1 EALIA
6 KISSLADFPN
16 VSEEQRIIRGLRWI
30 GLFSSEPVTA
40 RGNLIDTLCSRL
52 EQRMQYEKGERD
64 MVMLQHKFEIE
75 NKDGSTVLDV
85 QAAFLSN
92 YEVLALL
99 KDDIKA
105 QENDLKRFQQSV
117 PRKLR
122 TQTHTAVKGMP
133 YLDYDQ
139 ALRKLVPDNLRTMQV
154 EVGWHIIEKDGKNPT
169 NIKRT
174 LAAIDNVP
182 ALLDSEY
189 TRGSNALTRI
199 ERLMMVNL
207 APMKLVDLAVIVE
220 ELENRY
226 SEETQAQFLTIFDR
240 ELGASAEMQAGAQA
254 EADETMEKVQEEQSK
269 VHQFEDEQED
279 HVSQANQ
286 QVYADEDEYDESRI
300 MPDEENDLVDEGIG
314 DGGRD
319 AEIREIDEVGD
330 GE

>member
-1 EALIA
+1 
-6 KISSLADFPN
+6 
-16 VSEEQRIIRGLRWI
+16 
-30 GLFSSEPVTA
+30 
-40 RGNLIDTLCSRL
+40 
-52 EQRMQYEKGERD
+52 M
-64 MVMLQHKFEIE
+64 
-75 NKDGSTVLDV
+75 

-154 EVGWHIIEKDGKNPT
+154 EVGWHIIEKDGKVCSWTAKTLAYLMQSDLPCTKQNPT

-207 APMKLVDLAVIVE
+207 APMKLVDLAVV
-220 ELENRY
+220 
-226 SEETQAQFLTIFDR
+226 SHTFFFLGKMVTGKTDLQMSLDCR
-240 ELGASAEMQAGAQA
+240 RAG
-254 EADETMEKVQEEQSK
+254 KSL
-269 VHQFEDEQED
+269 F
-279 HVSQANQ
+279 
-286 QVYADEDEYDESRI
+286 
-300 MPDEENDLVDEGIG
+300 
-314 DGGRD
+314 
-319 AEIREIDEVGD
+319 
-330 GE
+330 